1 MTIYGWDLSHYDGP
15 DSRKAIDEGFSFFTH
30 KAGGDRDDP
39 EIAQWWSLMKGYR
52 ASVRL
57 GAYWVL
63 YPDNPRGRADAFVS
77 RLDAT
82 CPGWRDGP
90 FILQLDAEQWGGNP
104 GTVPSIAEC
113 NAFCDRLVERMPK
126 LEPIGYLPSWVYGS
140 KLKDFRYPW
149 WQSSYVSGSG
159 AASSLYP
166 GDNSSRWNAYAG
178 KVPAILQF
186 TSSAVIAGQ
195 TTSDANAFRGTLT
208 ELTALVA
215 PGWEQ
220 EDMSKEDVLAG
231 LGEFFAQS
239 GSSASGTYTSRIG
252 RDAFNQ
258 SVPNPYSASGVKTEA
273 WRLGT
278 DTAAAVQ
285 RLEGSVTSLG
295 VSLLAA
301 INALAAKD
309 AIDESALG
317 EALSAGVGAY
327 VLANMPAG
335 ADQISQE
342 EVTTAVTTAF
352 RAAFGT
358 AAQQ

>member
-30 KAGGDRDDP
+30 KVGGDRDDP

-52 ASVRL
+52 GSVRL

-90 FILQLDAEQWGGNP
+90 FILQLDAEQWGGDP

-126 LEPIGYLPSWVYGS
+126 LQPIGYLPSWVYGS

-149 WQSSYVSGSG
+149 WQSSYVSGAG
-159 AASSLYP
+159 PASSLYP

-215 PGWEQ
+215 PGWE
-220 EDMSKEDVLAG
+220 EEDVSFEDDQVPIKYPTQNPDNPTWTGPNA
-231 LGEFFAQS
+231 LGD
-239 GSSASGTYTSRIG
+239 T
-252 RDAFNQ
+252 RDRAAETL
-258 SVPNPYSASGVKTEA
+258 VRVKD
-273 WRLGT
+273 L
-278 DTAAAVQ
+278 Q
-285 RLEGSVTSLG
+285 GSVQSLG

-301 INALAAKD
+301 VNALAAKD
-309 AIDESALG
+309 AIDEVALG

-352 RAAFGT
+352 RAAFST
-358 AAQQ
+358 TAQQ